1 MRHATAAGL
10 FALLAALAGCSPDPA
25 PTAPSAQERL
35 TRTAAAFHA
44 KDANRTVAP
53 DQLPLKFLDMD
64 GKQVDLTSF
73 RGKSNVVL
81 VVLKG
86 LPQNPAFG
94 GAFCPR
100 CLAQVNALAANHA
113 EFKKRE
119 AEVLMVFPG
128 PTDRVPDFLA
138 QGLVDGADGGLKLP
152 FPLLRDTDL
161 AAVNALGIKGDLAKP
176 STYILDKSGNAV
188 FAFVG
193 ESDTDRPSV
202 RSLLDRL
209 DRLNAARP

>member
-25 PTAPSAQERL
+25 PAAPSAQERL
-35 TRTAAAFHA
+35 NRTAAAFHA
-44 KDANRTVAP
+44 MDANRTVAP
-53 DQLPLKFLDMD
+53 DQVPLKFLDVD
-64 GKQVDLTSF
+64 GKPVDLTSF
-73 RGKSNVVL
+73 RGKFNVVL
-81 VVLKG
+81 VVVKG

-94 GAFCPR
+94 GAFCPG
-100 CLAQVNALAANHA
+100 CLAQVNALAANHD
-113 EFKKRE
+113 EFKKRQ

-138 QGLVDGADGGLKLP
+138 QGLVGGADGGPKLP
-152 FPLLRDTDL
+152 FPLLRDADL
-161 AAVNALGIKGDLAKP
+161 AAVSALGIKGDLAKP

-193 ESDTDRPSV
+193 EGTADRPSV

-209 DRLNAARP
+209 DKLNAARP